1 MKTIHITVLV
11 LLIVAVVISTAI
23 YQQQEQE
30 ETKLKVIYAGS
41 LIVPFEELE
50 KQFESLHP
58 NVDVQMEGHGSI
70 QVIRQVTDIH
80 KAVDVLAVAD
90 YSLIPDM
97 MYATKSGEDYADWY
111 VKFATNQMVIAYNN
125 QSKYADEITESNW
138 YEILA
143 RPDVTFGFSNP
154 MLDSCGYRTL
164 MVTQL
169 AESYY
174 DNQTIFDDLIACNFE
189 PTISITQEGDTY
201 IVFVPEIFE
210 PHAGKVVVRGGS
222 VQLLAL
228 LEYGGIDYAF
238 QYKSVA
244 QQHGLLF
251 LELPDQI
258 DLSSTGY
265 EDDYKK
271 VNVRLGFQRF
281 SAVDTE
287 RVGSPIYYGVT
298 IPRNAPQPEL
308 AVAFVKF
315 VIGKKGQR
323 VLGDLEQPTIQPVTD
338 KFDAIPDELRSVVI
352 KETKR

>member
-1 MKTIHITVLV
+1 MKTIHIAVLV
-11 LLIVAVVISTAI
+11 LLIVAVVVSTVI

-50 KQFESLHP
+50 KQFESRHP
-58 NVDVQMEGHGSI
+58 GVDVQIEGHGSI

-97 MYATKSGEDYADWY
+97 MYATPSGEDYADWY
-111 VKFATNQMVIAYNN
+111 VKFATNQMVLAYNN

-189 PTISITQEGDTY
+189 PTISGTKEGDTY

-228 LEYGGIDYAF
+228 LEYGGLDYAF

-244 QQHGLLF
+244 QQHGLRF
-251 LELPDQI
+251 VELPDQI
-258 DLSSTGY
+258 DLSSTEY

-271 VNVRLGFQRF
+271 VIVRLGFQRF

-287 RVGSPIYYGVT
+287 RVGSPIFYAVT
-298 IPRNAPQPEL
+298 IPKNAPQPEL
-308 AVAFVKF
+308 AVAFVEF
-315 VIGKKGQR
+315 VIGEEGQKI
-323 VLGDLEQPTIQPVTD
+323 LGNLEQPSLVP
-338 KFDAIPDELRSVVI
+338 AEGSGVVPFAL
-352 KETKR
+352 EPF

>member
-1 MKTIHITVLV
+1 MKTIHIAVLV
-11 LLIVAVVISTAI
+11 LLIVAVVVSTVI

-41 LIVPFEELE
+41 LIVPLEELE

-58 NVDVQMEGHGSI
+58 SVDVQIEGHGSI

-97 MYATKSGEDYADWY
+97 MYATPSGEDYADWY
-111 VKFATNQMVIAYNN
+111 VKFATNQMVLAYNN

-189 PTISITQEGDTY
+189 PTISVTKEGDTY

-228 LEYGGIDYAF
+228 LEYGGLDYAF

-244 QQHGLLF
+244 QQHGLRF
-251 LELPDQI
+251 VELPDQI
-258 DLSSTGY
+258 DLSSTEY

-271 VNVRLGFQRF
+271 VKVRLGFQRF

-287 RVGSPIYYGVT
+287 RVGSPIFYAVT
-298 IPRNAPQPEL
+298 IPKNAPQPEL
-308 AVAFVKF
+308 AVAFVQF
-315 VIGKKGQR
+315 VIGEAGQKI
-323 VLGDLEQPTIQPVTD
+323 LGNLEQPSLVPAEGSGLVP
-338 KFDAIPDELRSVVI
+338 FALEPF
-352 KETKR
+352 